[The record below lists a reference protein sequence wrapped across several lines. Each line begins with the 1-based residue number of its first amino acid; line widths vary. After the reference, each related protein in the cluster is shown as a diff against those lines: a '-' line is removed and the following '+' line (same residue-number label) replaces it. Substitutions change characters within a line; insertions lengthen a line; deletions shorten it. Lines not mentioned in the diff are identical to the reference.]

1 MTATSTTTD
10 LVEPE
15 NGHRRSLLARAR
27 NGELAA
33 LATMFGQYLPS
44 DEPVIA
50 ARYLGTQGVWGIGMD
65 SFACVT
71 ARRIS
76 SLRVGPFGEVVYQ
89 DADVRDVNSG
99 ALHQPSRLQLYLFV
113 GVLSIM
119 TCGIG
124 LLLLP
129 LTVRLFYR
137 FKKSGLIVWVKEGCT
152 LHVFSDRKL
161 VGTTNELY
169 RLALTVRADLPVAEN
184 SRRASHRFS

>member
-1 MTATSTTTD
+1 M
-10 LVEPE
+10 
-15 NGHRRSLLARAR
+15 
-27 NGELAA
+27 
-33 LATMFGQYLPS
+33 
-44 DEPVIA
+44 IA

-137 FKKSGLIVWVKEGCT
+137 FKKSGLIVWVKESYT

-169 RLALTVRADLPVAEN
+169 RLALTVPSRPARHREQSPGIPPLLVITHKRSRVVAAGKAGTDTAPAT
-184 SRRASHRFS
+184 SRSPGAAR